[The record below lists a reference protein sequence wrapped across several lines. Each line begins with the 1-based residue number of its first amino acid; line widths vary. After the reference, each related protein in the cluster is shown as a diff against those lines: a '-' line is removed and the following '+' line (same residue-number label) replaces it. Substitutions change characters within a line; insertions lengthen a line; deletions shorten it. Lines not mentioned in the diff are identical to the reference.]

1 MNYLYDTNILVFIIK
16 RVPSIEKIEKE
27 IAQDPTNLRII
38 SIVTKAEIESLAIK
52 VKWGSNKIEQLQTLL
67 DQFLIV
73 PIDSQQIVAAY
84 VEIDWYS
91 QGIHSSKSSGLSARN
106 MGKNDLWIAAT
117 ARVTNSTL
125 LTADGDFD
133 HLDKEFFPIKKLTL
147 PKKIRKGF

>member
-67 DQFLIV
+67 D
-73 PIDSQQIVAAY
+73 
-84 VEIDWYS
+84 
-91 QGIHSSKSSGLSARN
+91 
-106 MGKNDLWIAAT
+106 
-117 ARVTNSTL
+117 
-125 LTADGDFD
+125 
-133 HLDKEFFPIKKLTL
+133 
-147 PKKIRKGF
+147 